1 MPLLFEGSR
10 IKPNSRSHATLV
22 KSPGDSPSESWVL
35 DPQLKGLFDY
45 HYGGWGFSKV
55 VIPKGTIVAVGSPV
69 QDYRSLKYRPVITF
83 AGHGRNAIG
92 VAPYNYYRR
101 FNEDGSIAH
110 DLMEGDDFVPGI
122 ITREYIEV
130 PYIPN
135 PADVYENI
143 GVSGD
148 YSVVVNDD
156 NGNPDFRT
164 NVNANVA
171 KAAMKFYW
179 GCATNRVADY
189 GYSTMLRE
197 GDFVKAG
204 PFGKFVKWDPE
215 VDKEYEIVG
224 QVLGLET
231 DVPPEGWLQW
241 VTPET
246 EKSAGLSGG
255 SIRDPYQPTPPPT
268 PEGPYYDADYKWPL
282 TSDYRS
288 PGAWKTHAGVPG
300 LTDGANIA
308 KTVRTV
314 KGVLEG
320 TKTSVTIVVDPI
332 ARVDASTIEVKIGST
347 KIAEKESA
355 ESGADY
361 YEFDAAENKL
371 KITATADDD
380 DRVVTAT
387 YKQTIT
393 VGTPPAWDFVG
404 SIGAA
409 RILLKF

>member
-1 MPLLFEGSR
+1 MPQFEGSR
-10 IKPNSRSHATLV
+10 IIPNSRSHATLV
-22 KSPGDSPSESWVL
+22 KSPGDSPAERWII
-35 DPQLKGLFDY
+35 DPALKGLFEY
-45 HYGGWGFSKV
+45 HYAGWPRSHV
-55 VIPKGTIVAVGSPV
+55 VIPKGTIVSVGAPV
-69 QDYRSLKYRPVITF
+69 KDFRTLHYKPVLTF
-83 AGHGRNAIG
+83 AGHGKFSAG
-92 VAPYNYYRR
+92 VAPYNFMKR
-101 FNEDGSIAH
+101 FDEQGNTIH
-110 DLMEGDDFVPGI
+110 DVFEADDFVPGLM
-122 ITREYIEV
+122 TREYIEV

-143 GVSGD
+143 GVNGD
-148 YSVVVNDD
+148 YSVVVNDTD
-156 NGNPDFRT
+156 GKPDFRT
-164 NVNANVA
+164 NVNPNVA
-171 KAAMKFYW
+171 KSALKFYW

-189 GYSTMLRE
+189 GYSTMLKE

-215 VDKEYEIVG
+215 VDREYEIVG

-231 DVPPEGWLQW
+231 DIPPEGWLSW
-241 VTPET
+241 VTPEV
-246 EKSAGLSGG
+246 EKGAGYANG
-255 SIRDPYQPTPPPT
+255 SLRDPFQPTAPSPA
-268 PEGPYYDADYKWPL
+268 EGPYYDADYKWPL

-288 PGAWKTHAGVPG
+288 PGAWKTYAGVPG

-308 KTVRTV
+308 NTVRTV
-314 KGVLEG
+314 KGVLEA
-320 TKTSVTIVVDPI
+320 TKTSVTIVMDPI
-332 ARVDASTIEVKIGST
+332 AKVDASTIEVKIGST
-347 KIAEKESA
+347 EIAEKESA
-355 ESGADY
+355 ESGADF

-380 DRVVTAT
+380 DDRVVTVT